1 MGKERHKRKNTYTI
15 LLVPNRADGKA
26 RNYRLSHLLIP
37 TVLLL
42 VLCLSVITIGS
53 VYVIGQAGNGS
64 AKVLQMNFRNLS
76 KQEEGNED
84 LQEEI
89 EVLRQENKNLQ
100 EQITVLSSAVSQ
112 KSDRLETLEAENE
125 ARIMPT
131 GFPLN
136 GNATISFQ
144 GSLTDYLQGDTEEV
158 QEQEEPAEEVGAE
171 EEEQVEEQPQTDL
184 DVEQEDPII
193 VFEASE
199 GVLVVATGYGI
210 VTSIE
215 EDENFGYRVVVDH
228 GNGYCSVYLNETTVK
243 VKEGAEVARG
253 TAIFE
258 LEEVQKVGYQI
269 ELDAKCVDPLS
280 VMEIAG

>member
-64 AKVLQMNFRNLS
+64 AKVLQMNFRNPS
-76 KQEEGNED
+76 KQEEGKED

-89 EVLRQENKNLQ
+89 EALRQENKNLQ

-131 GFPLN
+131 GFPLS

-158 QEQEEPAEEVGAE
+158 QEQEEPVEEAEPE
-171 EEEQVEEQPQTDL
+171 EEGQVEEQSQTDL
-184 DVEQEDPII
+184 DVEQENPVI

-243 VKEGAEVARG
+243 IKEGAEVARG

-269 ELDAKCVDPLS
+269 ELDGKCVDPLS